1 MCLIGIAYRLDPQ
14 PELVLAA
21 NRDEFH
27 ERPSAPAGPWDDA
40 PDVFGGRDLKSGGS
54 WLAVS
59 ARGRLAAV
67 TNVRRM
73 VPPNP
78 RAPTRGALVADFVRG
93 HQDAAQFAQGLRPVA
108 DEYAGFNLLLYDGM
122 ELLYVD
128 NHPQFEVA
136 PVVPGVHVVS
146 NDQLDTPWPK
156 ALRLQH
162 VLARTTQREPLFEA
176 LADRRPAP
184 DAELPDT
191 GVGRELE
198 RMLSPPFIVSPGYGT
213 RCSTFV
219 RIALGAIEFEER
231 RFDAF
236 GLPLGVTRERL
247 PIAGPGSTLPDI
259 LSRFR

>member
-1 MCLIGIAYRLDPQ
+1 MCLIGIAFRDGPAPQ
-14 PELVLAA
+14 LVLAA

-27 ERPSAPAGPWDDA
+27 ERPSAPAGPWADA

-78 RAPTRGALVADFVRG
+78 NAPTRGALVADFVRG
-93 HQDAAQFAQGLRPVA
+93 HASAADFARSLQPVA
-108 DEYAGFNLLLYDGM
+108 EQHAGFNLLVFDGK

-128 NHPQFEVA
+128 NHPSFEVA
-136 PVVPGVHVVS
+136 PVAPGVHVVS

-156 ALRLQH
+156 SRRLQA
-162 VLARTTQREPLFEA
+162 VLERTTRRDPLFEA

-184 DAELPDT
+184 DPELPDT
-191 GVGRELE
+191 GVGLELE
-198 RMLSPPFIVSPGYGT
+198 RMLSPPFIVSAGYGT

-219 RIALGAIEFEER
+219 RMALGAIEFEER
-231 RFDAF
+231 RYDAY
-236 GLPLGVTRERL
+236 GHEIGVTRERL
-247 PIAGPGSTLPDI
+247 AITGGPDM

>member
-1 MCLIGIAYRLDPQ
+1 MCLIGVAFRQGPE

-27 ERPSAPAGPWDDA
+27 ERPSAPAGPWLDA

-59 ARGRLAAV
+59 LRGRLAAV

-78 RAPTRGALVADFVRG
+78 NAPTRGALVADFVRG
-93 HQDAAQFAQGLRPVA
+93 SKSAAQYARDLRPVA
-108 DEYAGFNLLLYDGM
+108 EEYAGFNLLLYDGG

-128 NHPQFEVA
+128 NHPHFEVA
-136 PVVPGVHVVS
+136 PVTPGVHVVS

-156 ALRLQH
+156 SLRLHAQMQH
-162 VLARTTQREPLFEA
+162 STRRELLFEA
-176 LADRRPAP
+176 LVDRQPAADS
-184 DAELPDT
+184 ELPDT
-191 GVGRELE
+191 GVGLQLE
-198 RMLSPPFIVSPGYGT
+198 RMLSPPFIVSAGYGT

-219 RIALGAIEFEER
+219 RMVPGTIDFEER
-231 RFDAF
+231 RFDAH
-236 GLPLGVTRERL
+236 GHQVGATRERL
-247 PIAGPGSTLPDI
+247 AVG
-259 LSRFR
+259 

>member
-1 MCLIGIAYRLDPQ
+1 MCLIGVAFREGPE

-27 ERPSAPAGPWDDA
+27 ERPSAPAAPWLDA
-40 PDVFGGRDLKSGGS
+40 PHVFGGRDLKSGGS

-59 ARGRLAAV
+59 LHGRLAAV

-73 VPPNP
+73 IPPNP
-78 RAPTRGALVADFVRG
+78 QAPTRGALVADFVRG
-93 HQDAAQFAQGLRPVA
+93 SLGAAQYAQGLRPVA
-108 DEYAGFNLLLYDGM
+108 EHYAGFNLLLYDGG

-136 PVVPGVHVVS
+136 RVAPGVHVVS

-156 ALRLQH
+156 SLRLQAQ
-162 VLARTTQREPLFEA
+162 LQRTTRREALFEA
-176 LADRRPAP
+176 LMDRRPAA
-184 DAELPDT
+184 DTELPDT
-191 GVGRELE
+191 GVGLQLE

-219 RIALGAIEFEER
+219 RMALGTIEFEER
-231 RFDAF
+231 RFDAY
-236 GLPLGVTRERL
+236 GHQIGVTRERL
-247 PIAGPGSTLPDI
+247 AVGGPGRGI
-259 LSRFR
+259 

>member
-1 MCLIGIAYRLDPQ
+1 MCLIGIAFRAGAS

-27 ERPSAPAGPWDDA
+27 ERPSAAAGPWSDA
-40 PDVFGGRDLKSGGS
+40 PEVFGGRDLRSGGS

-73 VPPNP
+73 IPPNP

-93 HQDAAQFAQGLRPVA
+93 RASAAQFAQGLQA
-108 DEYAGFNLLLYDGM
+108 TAEDYAGFNLLLYDGR

-128 NHPQFEVA
+128 NHPVYEVA
-136 PVVPGVHVVS
+136 PVTPGVHVVS

-156 ALRLQH
+156 SLRLRH
-162 VLARTTQREPLFEA
+162 ALERTTRRDPLFEA
-176 LADRRPAP
+176 LADRRPAA

-198 RMLSPPFIVSPGYGT
+198 RMLSPPFIVSATYGT

-219 RIALGAIEFEER
+219 RIALGMVEFEER
-231 RFDAF
+231 RFDT
-236 GLPLGVTRERL
+236 LGHAIGATRERL
-247 PIAGPGSTLPDI
+247 ALM
-259 LSRFR
+259 

>member
-1 MCLIGIAYRLDPQ
+1 MCLIGIAFRGGPA
-14 PELVLAA
+14 PHLVLAA

-27 ERPSAPAGPWDDA
+27 ERPSAPAGPWADA
-40 PDVFGGRDLKSGGS
+40 PDVFGGRDLRSGGS

-59 ARGRLAAV
+59 SRGRVAAV

-78 RAPTRGALVADFVRG
+78 DAPTRGALVADFVRG
-93 HQDAAQFAQGLRPVA
+93 NASAADFARGLQAVA
-108 DEYAGFNLLLYDGM
+108 ERYAGFNLLLFDGR

-128 NHPQFEVA
+128 NHPSFEVA
-136 PVVPGVHVVS
+136 PVAAGVHVVS

-156 ALRLQH
+156 SRRLQA
-162 VLARTTQREPLFEA
+162 VLHRTTRRDPLFEA
-176 LADRRPAP
+176 LADRRPAS

-191 GVGRELE
+191 GVGLELE

-219 RIALGAIEFEER
+219 RLALGAIEFEER

-236 GLPLGVTRERL
+236 GHQIGVTRERL
-247 PIAGPGSTLPDI
+247 PIRADTDM

>member
-1 MCLIGIAYRLDPQ
+1 MCLIGLSWRGGPGR
-14 PELVLAA
+14 ELVLAA

-27 ERPSAPAGPWDDA
+27 ERPSAPAAPWPDA

-59 ARGRLAAV
+59 TRGRLAAV

-73 VPPNP
+73 IPPNP
-78 RAPTRGALVADFVRG
+78 QAPTRGALVADFVRG
-93 HQDAAQFAQGLRPVA
+93 RAGAAEFARGLRSTAA
-108 DEYAGFNLLLYDGM
+108 DYSGFNLLLYDGRK
-122 ELLYVD
+122 LLYVD
-128 NHPQFEVA
+128 NHPEYEAAAVTA
-136 PVVPGVHVVS
+136 GVHVVS

-156 ALRLQH
+156 SLRLRR
-162 VLARTTQREPLFEA
+162 VLERSTQREALFEA

-191 GVGRELE
+191 GVGPELE

-219 RIALGAIEFEER
+219 RLADGAIEFEER
-231 RFDAF
+231 RF
-236 GLPLGVTRERL
+236 GSRGEPLGTTRERL
-247 PIAGPGSTLPDI
+247 AIA
-259 LSRFR
+259 